1 MKNKL
6 IWIFRLIPAIILL
19 QTLFYKFSAHPD
31 SVAIFTKLH
40 AEPFGRIFTGILEL
54 IFSALILYPKTTRI
68 GAIGAFIIML
78 GAVLSHIAILGIE
91 TNNDNGKLFSLA
103 LITALFSLILILKTS
118 KK

>member
-1 MKNKL
+1 MKNIT

-54 IFSALILYPKTTRI
+54 ILSALILYPKTTRI
-68 GAIGAFIIML
+68 GAIGALIVMT
-78 GAVLSHIAILGIE
+78 GAVFSHIVILGIE
-91 TNNDNGKLFSLA
+91 TNNDGGKLFLLA
-103 LITALFSLILILKTS
+103 LTTALSCIILILKTI